1 MTTSSVKRAHGS
13 KDFEDSSGK
22 LVEIEYT
29 LMAVGSNQAYLRIEA
44 ANGVV
49 ITTEKKLPSVLMDEE
64 SLEAGTSML
73 RAIDR
78 NHRARSDE
86 RR

>member
-1 MTTSSVKRAHGS
+1 M
-13 KDFEDSSGK
+13 
-22 LVEIEYT
+22 EIEYT
-29 LMAVGSNQAYLRIEA
+29 LMAVGSNQASLGIEA

-64 SLEAGTSML
+64 SLEVDRSML
-73 RAIDR
+73 WAIDR